1 MRYILF
7 LLFVATGLMASAQRN
22 IVEHLRQPKA
32 GQGNVTIHQSPAID
46 ALLGLTY
53 HKSATNENA
62 PVLKARGFRVQ
73 VYAGNGSRV
82 AREEAYEVAEQL
94 KQEFP
99 DLPVYTFFRSPRWL
113 CRVGDYRSVE
123 EADAAM
129 RMLRNT
135 GKFKE
140 VSVVREQINI
150 PLE

>member
-7 LLFVATGLMASAQRN
+7 LLFAATSLMASAQRN
-22 IVEHLRQPKA
+22 IIDDLRQPKA
-32 GQGNVTIHQSPAID
+32 GQGTVTIHQSPAIE
-46 ALLGLTY
+46 ALLGARPQ
-53 HKSATNENA
+53 HPANGEKM
-62 PVLKARGFRVQ
+62 PMLKARGFRVQ

-82 AREEAYEVAEQL
+82 AREEANEVAEQL